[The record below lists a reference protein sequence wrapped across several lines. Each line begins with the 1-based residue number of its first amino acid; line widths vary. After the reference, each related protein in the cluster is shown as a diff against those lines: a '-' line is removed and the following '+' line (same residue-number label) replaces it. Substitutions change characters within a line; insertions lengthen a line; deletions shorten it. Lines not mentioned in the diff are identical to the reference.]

1 MSYSVAIQT
10 AQGIENFEFNRKSY
24 AARVY
29 QIMCREERKH
39 PTGVER
45 ILFKENDKVALECK
59 FQN

>member
-10 AQGIENFEFNRKSY
+10 AQGVENFEFNRKSY

-45 ILFKENDKVALECK
+45 ILFKENGTVALECD
-59 FQN
+59 FQ